1 MEISRR
7 PFVKGE
13 VVRLLPDFQDPGDDE
28 FTWVVMTEEE
38 KERVDISPVD
48 IPMNIKPWSTVQVT
62 WIEKI

>member
-7 PFVKGE
+7 PFVEGG

-28 FTWVVMTEEE
+28 FTCVVMTEEE

-62 WIEKI
+62 